1 MNSTVC
7 GVVTS
12 ATASSCPSTSPNS
25 KRKKAKLTQAK
36 KKISRKEI
44 THSQTIAKYGLN
56 KHQNPVLFNQ
66 GNIWFHTDFFNSTQR
81 SINSINVS

>member
-36 KKISRKEI
+36 KKKSQEEI
-44 THSQTIAKYGLN
+44 THSQTIANYGLN

-66 GNIWFHTDFFNSTQR
+66 GNITFDFTQ
-81 SINSINVS
+81 IF